1 MTKESVMTIK
11 LETELRDAFMAEA
24 QAVHRPASQLIRD
37 FMWAFV
43 EQRREA
49 NPKRAAHRVLSDAA
63 VKVGS
68 ANHDRAPELEKE
80 PEKDVNERQAMDSA
94 KPSLVPSPPPRPIQ
108 TVVTDS
114 PQFLIDR
121 ILGRR

>member
-1 MTKESVMTIK
+1 MAKESVLTIK

-43 EQRREA
+43 EQRREP
-49 NPKRAAHRVLSDAA
+49 NPNRAAHYVRSDAT
-63 VKVGS
+63 VKVGT
-68 ANHDRAPELEKE
+68 ANQGRAPEIEKE
-80 PEKDVNERQAMDSA
+80 SEKNIKEGQATDSA
-94 KPSLVPSPPPRPIQ
+94 KSSLVPPPPPQPIQ

-114 PQFLIDR
+114 PQFLIER